1 MAGGDGDHNSPSSGS
16 AGLPAGPVIDYVE
29 IFVHNYQP
37 RVFSAGQGVPSLHS
51 QKKLEKNKKK
61 DNFTDNLRPIR
72 RH

>member
-1 MAGGDGDHNSPSSGS
+1 MAGGDGDHIRRP
-16 AGLPAGPVIDYVE
+16 AAVQVFAGPVIDYVE

-37 RVFSAGQGVPSLHS
+37 RVFSARQGGPSLALR
-51 QKKLEKNKKK
+51 KKFEKNKKK